1 MQRNAILG
9 LSKSGFHSVSYL
21 DWGEPDAAHVVVCVH
36 GLTRNARDFDVLAGS
51 LQSEC
56 RVVCPDVVGRG
67 LSGWLADPAD
77 YAMPQYLADMTALL
91 ARITAHSPPDVRI
104 DWVGTSMGG
113 LIGMLLAAQ
122 PETPIR
128 RLVVND
134 VGPHLPKAALER
146 IGTYV
151 GKAPRFQSLDAAQR
165 YVRTVSA
172 AFGPLTDAQ
181 WRHLTEHSVQADP
194 QGGWVMRYDP
204 GIAFTFTQAQADVSL
219 WPVWDCIR
227 SPVLLL
233 RGAQSDL
240 LLRETALEMQRRGPD
255 TTLVEFPGIGH
266 APVLMDEDQ
275 VSVVRDFLLDR
286 HAAP

>member
-1 MQRNAILG
+1 
-9 LSKSGFHSVSYL
+9 
-21 DWGEPDAAHVVVCVH
+21 
-36 GLTRNARDFDVLAGS
+36 
-51 LQSEC
+51 
-56 RVVCPDVVGRG
+56 
-67 LSGWLADPAD
+67 
-77 YAMPQYLADMTALL
+77 
-91 ARITAHSPPDVRI
+91 
-104 DWVGTSMGG
+104 
-113 LIGMLLAAQ
+113 
-122 PETPIR
+122 
-128 RLVVND
+128 
-134 VGPHLPKAALER
+134 
-146 IGTYV
+146 
-151 GKAPRFQSLDAAQR
+151 
-165 YVRTVSA
+165 
-172 AFGPLTDAQ
+172 
-181 WRHLTEHSVQADP
+181 
-194 QGGWVMRYDP
+194 MRYDP